1 MMLDVWRN
9 VLVMGMSALEKW
21 VIEVRLRVIPIQF
34 LVASPDF
41 IAVPIDYHRQTII
54 YEPFAHYQSNF
65 VAKEKLT
72 HDSGQRYAAS
82 NECNG

>member
-21 VIEVRLRVIPIQF
+21 VIGMRLRIIPIQF
-34 LVASPDF
+34 PVAVPDF
-41 IAVPIDYHRQTII
+41 IAVPIDYYRQTII
-54 YEPFAHYQSNF
+54 DEPFAYYQPN
-65 VAKEKLT
+65 VVIKEKLT
-72 HDSGQRYAAS
+72 RNSGQRYTAS